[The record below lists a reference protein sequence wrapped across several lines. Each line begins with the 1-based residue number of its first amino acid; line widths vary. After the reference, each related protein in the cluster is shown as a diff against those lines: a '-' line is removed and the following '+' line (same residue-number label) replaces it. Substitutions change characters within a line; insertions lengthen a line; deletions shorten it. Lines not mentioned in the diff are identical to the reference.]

1 MGAYICQLGLSKE
14 PTAGSFVRLT
24 RKSDQSLGLLE
35 ALRQKYAPEP
45 EDLNS
50 DGSLSDGTIEIS
62 GKVVEEIGFEKIRR
76 QLATLQELRI
86 ILLDGSCLAGLD
98 SKPWSEDY
106 EDWLIQVQKIR
117 EVCPRVIELDLSRNL
132 LESWLDVAGICS
144 ALKRLK
150 SLKLK

>member
-1 MGAYICQLGLSKE
+1 MGAYICQLGLSRE
-14 PTAGSFVRLT
+14 PTAGSFVRPT
-24 RKSDQSLGLLE
+24 RESDQSLGLLE

-50 DGSLSDGTIEIS
+50 DGSLSSETIEIS

-86 ILLDGSCLAGLD
+86 ILLDGSCLAGLG
-98 SKPWSEDY
+98 SRPWSGDY
-106 EDWLIQVQKIR
+106 EDWLLQVQKTQ
-117 EVCPRVIELDLSRNL
+117 EVCPRVTELDLSRNL
-132 LESWLDVAGICS
+132 LESWLDIAGICN
-144 ALKRLK
+144 ALERLK